1 MKIKIAILAA
11 IALGAYSA
19 HADTFSGAFNNDYQT
34 AGNWTLGSVPN
45 TANGATATING
56 GQAVTYNPG
65 GDFFVGNGGTLEI
78 SNGSWTQINSGA
90 WIQLRGGTILVD
102 GGTFNQGTAS
112 SNPFNLGGSTG
123 NAFTI
128 TSGVANFSFNVN
140 INPGLTF
147 SIQGG
152 TVNSVSH
159 EFDFNNNT
167 LSMSGGTLNTTLIT
181 GINSGG
187 AGIFTLSGGVI
198 NLSDPAGIYAGGPA
212 EPVNFTVGST
222 AVINFNGGTSLST
235 VQNMVTAGVIEY
247 NGTIDSTLSDF
258 NVTQSGGT
266 VSVQLNAVPEP
277 SVFAVIATG
286 AAGLLMFRR
295 RRA

>member
-1 MKIKIAILAA
+1 MKTEIAILAA
-11 IALGAYSA
+11 LALGAYSA
-19 HADTFSGAFNNDYQT
+19 RADTFSGAINNDYQT

-56 GQAVTYNPG
+56 GQAVTYNAG
-65 GDFFVGNGGTLEI
+65 GDFYVGNGGTLEI
-78 SNGSWTQINSGA
+78 ANGSWTQINGNN

-112 SNPFNLGGSTG
+112 SNPFNLGGSIG

-128 TSGVANFSFNVN
+128 TSGVANFDETVTL
-140 INPGLTF
+140 NPGLTF
-147 SIQGG
+147 SIEGG
-152 TVNSVSH
+152 MVNSLAN
-159 EFDFNNNT
+159 EFDFNSDT
-167 LSMSGGTLNTTLIT
+167 IFMSGGTLNTTLIT
-181 GINSGG
+181 GVNSGG

-198 NLSDPAGIYAGGPA
+198 NLSNPFGIYGGGPT

-235 VQNMVTAGVIEY
+235 VQNMVTVGVIEY
-247 NGTIDSTLSDF
+247 NGTIDPSDF

-286 AAGLLMFRR
+286 AVGLLMFRR
-295 RRA
+295 RQG